1 MRRNGVG
8 GGLIYPLPKVGGG
21 RPRRV
26 QPFQSPPL
34 VPTLSGHQVKGCK
47 LKENMDVI
55 TTCYSYL
62 FALLGSFCPL
72 GILAKKIGTNV
83 PVEQK
88 NWVRGSGREITTFY
102 LSASM
107 CVCVVC
113 GLGCGFPFS
122 FVGVWP
128 PPAPKTGRGH
138 MPYACI
144 THRSR
149 RISEYQL

>member
-1 MRRNGVG
+1 MALEGVSFIHCRRW
-8 GGLIYPLPKVGGG
+8 GGG

-34 VPTLSGHQVKGCK
+34 VPTLSSHQVKGCK
-47 LKENMDVI
+47 LKENMAVR
-55 TTCYSYL
+55 TTGYSYL

-72 GILAKKIGTNV
+72 AILAKKIGTNV

-107 CVCVVC
+107 CVCRVWPW
-113 GLGCGFPFS
+113 LWFSFS

-128 PPAPKTGRGH
+128 PPSPKTGRSH